1 MVSPRTSKFSVD
13 QLTEVLEVLKKKPV
27 RLPTKLNSDTF
38 IEDLGPILVSC
49 VEGKKCKTFYE
60 IDKEFEIKMTVWK
73 VTLSVFVT
81 KVSFL
86 CFIVTKENLL

>member
-49 VEGKKCKTFYE
+49 VEGKKCKAFYE